1 MTRLVYGANP
11 DEGQPST
18 GPDLN
23 DNEQLISVRHDLT
36 LDVDSMNDQAV
47 AELKAKGYTFH
58 DMTSNQAIVFG
69 QLTDERQW
77 ADISAEIKQFIGRHS
92 LNLREDGDVLRVINL
107 ATVLLARK
115 VYSYL
120 APTGR
125 LHAQIS
131 PSFSF
136 DTEKIVEHAKQLVR
150 LFKDYGIPEERVCI
164 KIPSTPAGLLACR
177 QLEGEGIRT
186 LATCLFSV
194 PQAVAAHQAGCL
206 YVAPYFNELRVHFE
220 RGVWKEYNDTVHE
233 HPMAPVIYSIVKAFQ
248 KLNSNTLVMPA
259 SIVNLSEVVA
269 LTRLS
274 PNHLTISAGV
284 LQDMAQPGTAVANED
299 LEQAVMDG
307 VNSSVLSRDY
317 LGTTPEQTLGFP
329 QNNGAEALSEAIQ
342 ADTETQRKLNDALQ
356 IFDDME
362 RKTKAFLCERLL

>member
-1 MTRLVYGANP
+1 MSDTSLL
-11 DEGQPST
+11 T
-18 GPDLN
+18 
-23 DNEQLISVRHDLT
+23 QLISVRHDLT

-77 ADISAEIKQFIGRHS
+77 AGLSAEIKQFIGRHS

-150 LFKDYGIPEERVCI
+150 LFKDYDIPKERVCI

-206 YVAPYFNELRVHFE
+206 YVAPYFNELRAHFE

-274 PNHLTISAGV
+274 PNHLTISARV
-284 LQDMAQPGTAVANED
+284 LQDMAQPGTAVANEE
-299 LEQAVMDG
+299 LEQVVMDG

-317 LGTTPEQTLGFP
+317 LGTTPEKTLGFR
-329 QNNGAEALSEAIQ
+329 QNNWADALSEAIQ
-342 ADTETQRKLNDALQ
+342 GDTETQRKLNDALQ